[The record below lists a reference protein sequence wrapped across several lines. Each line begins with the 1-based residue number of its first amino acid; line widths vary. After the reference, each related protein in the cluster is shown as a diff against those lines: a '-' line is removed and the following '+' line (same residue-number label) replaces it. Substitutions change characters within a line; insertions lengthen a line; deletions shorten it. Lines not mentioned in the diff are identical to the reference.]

1 MKDILDADDPIPESK
16 DPYLGWLGVSMILH
30 LVLYI
35 DGTLGNFCR
44 FHALGIAITL
54 FLITA
59 SFLVYFFLRKLI
71 WKKRWV
77 LAGLCIAANVFLGL
91 GNYMIIC

>member
-1 MKDILDADDPIPESK
+1 MKDILDANDPSPESK
-16 DPYLGWLGVSMILH
+16 DRYLGWLVVSMILH

-44 FHALGIAITL
+44 FHALGIATTL

-59 SFLVYFFLRKLI
+59 SFLIYFFLRKWI
-71 WKKRWV
+71 WKIRWI
-77 LAGLCIAANVFLGL
+77 LAFLCIAANILLGL
-91 GNYMIIC
+91 GNYVINC